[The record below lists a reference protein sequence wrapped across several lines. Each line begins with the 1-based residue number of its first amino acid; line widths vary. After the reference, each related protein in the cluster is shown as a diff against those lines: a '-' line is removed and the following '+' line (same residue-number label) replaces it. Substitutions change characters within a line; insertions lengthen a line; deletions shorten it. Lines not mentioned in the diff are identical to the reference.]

1 MKDDLLSLL
10 HLLHSAEGQLIT
22 AADVLHDL
30 PGSSAAWCC
39 IDEAINQIQTAFS
52 LINEDSENG

>member
-1 MKDDLLSLL
+1 MDDLLSLL
-10 HLLHSAEGQLIT
+10 RSAEGQLIT

-39 IDEAINQIQTAFS
+39 IDEAINQVNTALS
-52 LINEDSENG
+52 LIHEGIENA

>member
-1 MKDDLLSLL
+1 MKDDLLS
-10 HLLHSAEGQLIT
+10 LLHSAEGQLIT

-52 LINEDSENG
+52 LIHEGTENG